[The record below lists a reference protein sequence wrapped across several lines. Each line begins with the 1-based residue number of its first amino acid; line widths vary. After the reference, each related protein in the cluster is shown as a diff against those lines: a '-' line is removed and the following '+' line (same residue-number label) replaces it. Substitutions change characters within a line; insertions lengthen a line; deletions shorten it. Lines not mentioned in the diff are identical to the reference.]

1 MWYVEDQALSVAC
14 HIDILEATFTLRN
27 IYFQTKLVEE
37 IFFAWFFK
45 VQLLWIFQFL
55 LVEILEFWFVLDLS
69 WYKSEFQYLI
79 VEIGIPIYTG
89 MILDPTGFQFV

>member
-27 IYFQTKLVEE
+27 INFQTKLVEE

-45 VQLLWIFQFL
+45 VQ
-55 LVEILEFWFVLDLS
+55 
-69 WYKSEFQYLI
+69 I
-79 VEIGIPIYTG
+79 VMDIPISTSRDIGILIC
-89 MILDPTGFQFV
+89 TGFKLV